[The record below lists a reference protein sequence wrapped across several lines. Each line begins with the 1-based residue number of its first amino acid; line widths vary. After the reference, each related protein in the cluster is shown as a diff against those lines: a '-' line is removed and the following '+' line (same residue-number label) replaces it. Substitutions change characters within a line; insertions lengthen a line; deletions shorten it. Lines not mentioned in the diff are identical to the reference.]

1 MLAQA
6 LVKLRQPLQL
16 ILADAGGGDFR
27 PKLDYSC
34 EIIHRELR
42 PPLRFEL
49 RKLAF
54 ELHFLAAQLRDAGI
68 ALIEHL
74 VGEAALRSVLAHQRV
89 ALEFHVLKVAFGQ
102 HSAADAFVL
111 EVHVGAC
118 LVDKVD
124 GLVGQEAVGYI
135 PLAHQHRLTAHLV
148 GYLDA
153 VVVLVVVRYAAQNF
167 DAVLYRRLV
176 DRDGLEAALKR
187 GILLDMLAVLGK
199 GRRADDLNFAAGERG
214 FEDIC
219 GVHAALGVARAD
231 DIVHL
236 VYDED
241 NIALLAYLLDQT
253 LHAALKLA
261 AELRTRDK
269 RGEVEQEHLL
279 ILKLIGDVAH
289 RDALRKP
296 LCYSRFADARLADKA
311 GVILLA
317 AVQDLDNALQL
328 LLAAY
333 HAVELALTRTGGE
346 VDAVIIKEFSL
357 GLLRRLVAVLT
368 RLTVVIL
375 RAVALRRRS
384 RGAAEQAVEEGE
396 GRGLAVVLGIVRAV
410 VVHVHHVLNAA
421 EGVHHISGDAVKVFV
436 GDAHFVYNIIYG
448 LNMQLAGALEAKPLV
463 FCLPVFYLR
472 DEHDSH
478 IFAAAGTHCR
488 LHCYLL
494 RVVTASRRKPQGV
507 TSAPW

>member
-1 MLAQA
+1 M
-6 LVKLRQPLQL
+6 
-16 ILADAGGGDFR
+16 
-27 PKLDYSC
+27 
-34 EIIHRELR
+34 
-42 PPLRFEL
+42 
-49 RKLAF
+49 
-54 ELHFLAAQLRDAGI
+54 
-68 ALIEHL
+68 HL
-74 VGEAALRSVLAHQRV
+74 V
-89 ALEFHVLKVAFGQ
+89 
-102 HSAADAFVL
+102 D
-111 EVHVGAC
+111 
-118 LVDKVD
+118 
-124 GLVGQEAVGYI
+124 
-135 PLAHQHRLTAHLV
+135 
-148 GYLDA
+148 
-153 VVVLVVVRYAAQNF
+153 
-167 DAVLYRRLV
+167 
-176 DRDGLEAALKR
+176 
-187 GILLDMLAVLGK
+187 
-199 GRRADDLNFAAGERG
+199 
-214 FEDIC
+214 
-219 GVHAALGVARAD
+219 
-231 DIVHL
+231 
-236 VYDED
+236 DED

-421 EGVHHISGDAVKVFV
+421 EGVHHISGDTVKVFV

-494 RVVTASRRKPQGV
+494 RVVTASRRKPRGV
-507 TSAPW
+507 TSVPW

>member
-1 MLAQA
+1 M
-6 LVKLRQPLQL
+6 R
-16 ILADAGGGDFR
+16 D
-27 PKLDYSC
+27 
-34 EIIHRELR
+34 
-42 PPLRFEL
+42 
-49 RKLAF
+49 
-54 ELHFLAAQLRDAGI
+54 AAQDL
-68 ALIEHL
+68 
-74 VGEAALRSVLAHQRV
+74 
-89 ALEFHVLKVAFGQ
+89 
-102 HSAADAFVL
+102 
-111 EVHVGAC
+111 
-118 LVDKVD
+118 
-124 GLVGQEAVGYI
+124 
-135 PLAHQHRLTAHLV
+135 
-148 GYLDA
+148 
-153 VVVLVVVRYAAQNF
+153 

-176 DRDGLEAALKR
+176 DRDGLEAALQR
-187 GILLDMLAVLGK
+187 GILFDMLAVLGK
-199 GRRADDLNFAAGERG
+199 GRRADDLNFSAGERG
-214 FEDIC
+214 FEDVR

-236 VYDED
+236 VDDED
-241 NIALLAYLLDQT
+241 DIALLAYLLDKP
-253 LHAALKLA
+253 LHAAFKLA
-261 AELRTRDK
+261 AELRPRDE

-279 ILKLIGDVAH
+279 ILKLVGDVAH
-289 RDALRKP
+289 RNALRKP
-296 LCYSRFADARLADKA
+296 LGDGGLADARLADKA

-368 RLTVVIL
+368 RRAFAAL
-375 RAVALRRRS
+375 RAVALRGRG

-436 GDAHFVYNIIYG
+436 GDAHFIYNIIYG
-448 LNMQLAGALEAKPLV
+448 LDMQLAGALEAKPLV
-463 FCLPVFYLR
+463 FGLPVFYLR
-472 DEHDSH
+472 DEHDGH

-494 RVVTASRRKPQGV
+494 RVNWVGASRLEALKMI